1 MLKSSQICLT
11 FPKYI
16 SMFESKGW
24 CPYCTQISWRG
35 LTPMQHD
42 DDDQSKKEIEK
53 VSTQ

>member
-1 MLKSSQICLT
+1 MLKSAQICLT

-24 CPYCTQISWRG
+24 CPYCIPPISWRG

-42 DDDQSKKEIEK
+42 DDDDESKK
-53 VSTQ
+53 